1 MRFLCVTDAFDPLD
15 FFVVNSIVWKSVAV
29 SPAFCAP
36 SFTVWEGE
44 WGTCVFWRENYHNM
58 TLPPPPFP
66 LLPGRGEFPQSAHA
80 HFPCIPLYKKI
91 LTGGNYE
98 GKEGEG
104 CPTPCAVLN
113 EEKKKKGYHENSL
126 LVKRRPREKEKK
138 VGSGEG
144 STMTTTKGKF
154 PKKKIR

>member
-1 MRFLCVTDAFDPLD
+1 MYAVFCVTGAFDSLD

-66 LLPGRGEFPQSAHA
+66 LLPGSG
-80 HFPCIPLYKKI
+80 
-91 LTGGNYE
+91 GGNSLSPPTPTSHAFPYIKKSDGWQLG
-98 GKEGEG
+98 GKGGGEG
-104 CPTPCAVLN
+104 RVA
-113 EEKKKKGYHENSL
+113 L
-126 LVKRRPREKEKK
+126 LRVRY
-138 VGSGEG
+138 
-144 STMTTTKGKF
+144 
-154 PKKKIR
+154 

>member
-1 MRFLCVTDAFDPLD
+1 MYAFLFPCVTDAFDPLD

-66 LLPGRGEFPQSAHA
+66 LLPGKGGNSLSPPTPTSHAFPY
-80 HFPCIPLYKKI
+80 IKKI

-98 GKEGEG
+98 GKEGERG
-104 CPTPCAVLN
+104 RVA
-113 EEKKKKGYHENSL
+113 L
-126 LVKRRPREKEKK
+126 LRVRY
-138 VGSGEG
+138 
-144 STMTTTKGKF
+144 
-154 PKKKIR
+154 

>member
-1 MRFLCVTDAFDPLD
+1 MEMSVGRSLCVQKYMYAFLFPCVTDAFDPLD

-66 LLPGRGEFPQSAHA
+66 LLPGRGGGG
-80 HFPCIPLYKKI
+80 IPSVRPRPLPMHSLIYKK
-91 LTGGNYE
+91 
-98 GKEGEG
+98 
-104 CPTPCAVLN
+104 
-113 EEKKKKGYHENSL
+113 
-126 LVKRRPREKEKK
+126 
-138 VGSGEG
+138 
-144 STMTTTKGKF
+144 F
-154 PKKKIR
+154 